1 MTLMHLFVANR
12 FGSDLVHYLTPSV
25 DNEKQT
31 KAMLK
36 MGLYAELSGGIDQ
49 IIVATVSTE
58 EVQSFVTE
66 ESKITQLLNKQVS
79 EEQTI

>member
-36 MGLYAELSGGIDQ
+36 MGIYTELSGGIDQ
-49 IIVATVSTE
+49 IIVATIARD
-58 EVQSFVTE
+58 EVQAYVSE
-66 ESKITQLLNKQVS
+66 KSKITQLLNKQVS
-79 EEQTI
+79 EEQTA